1 MDERDLEAHVGVE
14 SERAFFAGFAG
25 TALMI
30 VWMRASWLFGF
41 PWPADAGSLLG
52 SSYIGQI
59 LHTDT
64 GAHFIL
70 GSMAL
75 VILGAIVL
83 AWLYAEIYAWIPGP
97 TPMIRGIIFALGV
110 WVVGQLITAP
120 LLGSFAEFPPGI
132 FSMNLGTMGLI
143 GGLIAHLLYG
153 WLLGVGY
160 GHHITSRQA
169 ARLRASGMQAH

>member
-25 TALMI
+25 VAVMI

-41 PWPADAGSLLG
+41 PPLDSGSLLG
-52 SSYIGQI
+52 STYVGQI

-70 GSMAL
+70 GSLAL
-75 VILGAIVL
+75 VLLGALAL
-83 AWLYAEIYAWIPGP
+83 AWLYAEIYPWIPGP
-97 TPMIRGIIFALGV
+97 TPAVRGIVFALGV

-120 LLGSFAEFPPGI
+120 LLGSLTERPPGI
-132 FSMNLGTMGLI
+132 FSTNLGSLGLI
-143 GGLIAHLLYG
+143 GGLIAHVLYG
-153 WLLGVGY
+153 ALLGASY

-169 ARLRASGMQAH
+169 SRMRASGLQAH

>member
-25 TALMI
+25 VALMI
-30 VWMRASWLFGF
+30 IWMRLSWLFGF
-41 PWPADAGSLLG
+41 PWPADAASLLG

-70 GSMAL
+70 GSLAL
-75 VILGAIVL
+75 ILLGALAL

-97 TPMIRGIIFALGV
+97 TPAVRGIVFALGV
-110 WVVGQLITAP
+110 WVVGQLIVAP
-120 LLGSFAEFPPGI
+120 LLGSFTEFPPGI
-132 FSMNLGTMGLI
+132 LSMNLGALGVISSLI
-143 GGLIAHLLYG
+143 SHVLYG
-153 WLLGVGY
+153 ALLGGIY

-169 ARLRASGMQAH
+169 SRLRASGVQVH